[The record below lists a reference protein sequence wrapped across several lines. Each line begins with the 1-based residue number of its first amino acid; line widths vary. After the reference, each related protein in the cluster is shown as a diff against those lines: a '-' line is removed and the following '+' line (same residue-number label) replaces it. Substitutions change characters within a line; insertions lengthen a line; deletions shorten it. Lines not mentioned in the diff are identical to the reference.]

1 VQEKIIIY
9 SQANHIQ
16 LFSFMYSIEMQAFP
30 PTEFDY
36 VAAAKVTELEL
47 QLQASKEALEKA
59 ASELKSCK
67 DG

>member
-1 VQEKIIIY
+1 
-9 SQANHIQ
+9 
-16 LFSFMYSIEMQAFP
+16 MYSIEMQAFP